1 MYKQVLKA
9 QWLAARL
16 PVVLLAILGFALP
29 LLTVTYGGG
38 LENAPSERVAQWL
51 FAAQKIGV
59 LIPGLALLVGLLLG
73 IGAWAPDHAGKHVY
87 ALSLPVPRAMYVLLR
102 FSAGATLLALPVVA
116 LGIGAAIATLAVKLP
131 SGIHAYPLQ
140 LTLRF
145 AMASLVC
152 FAVFFAIS
160 ISTKRAALAVLGIIC
175 GVVLA
180 DIVLGALGVGS
191 AMTVTSSLFY
201 LLTAWPG
208 PLSILMGR
216 WALFDV

>member
-1 MYKQVLKA
+1 MYRQVLKA

-16 PVVLLAILGFALP
+16 PVVLVALLGFALP
-29 LLTVTYGGG
+29 LLIVTYGGN
-38 LENAPSERVAQWL
+38 LENAPTDRVAQWL
-51 FAAQKIGV
+51 FAAQRIGV

-102 FSAGATLLALPVVA
+102 FAAGATLLAAPVVA
-116 LGIGAAIATLAVKLP
+116 LGIGALIAVLSVKLP

-140 LTLRF
+140 LTVRF
-145 AMASLVC
+145 ALASLVC
-152 FAVFFAIS
+152 YAIFFAIS
-160 ISTKRAALAVLGIIC
+160 IATKRAAIAVLGVIC

-180 DIVLGALGVGS
+180 DILV
-191 AMTVTSSLFY
+191 SSLSLKAGVSVTEWLFY
-201 LLTAWPG
+201 VLTTWPG
-208 PLSILMGR
+208 PLAILMGR